1 MSEPTVVV
9 GEIAKAHGVRG
20 EVVVAVRSDNP
31 ERFAGGAV
39 VYLEDGRPL
48 TVESS
53 RPHASRLLVRFE
65 GVADRTAAE
74 GLRGATLL
82 VPISMLPELAEGEY
96 WPHELE
102 GCKVVTESGRVL
114 GRIVDVV
121 ANPANDL
128 WVTLDDAGNETLVP
142 AIRNVVVEVDI
153 GAKRVLV
160 RDVPDLTAPSD
171 AASAQ
176 WRRS

>member
-39 VYLEDGRPL
+39 VYLQDGRAL

-74 GLRGATLL
+74 GLRGSTLV
-82 VPISMLPELAEGEY
+82 VPISMLPELPDGEY
-96 WPHELE
+96 WPHQLE
-102 GCKVVTESGRVL
+102 GCEVVTESGRVL
-114 GRIVDVV
+114 GRISDVV

-128 WVTLDDAGNETLVP
+128 WVTLDDAGRETLVP
-142 AIRNVVVEVDI
+142 AIHEVVVEVDV
-153 GAKRVLV
+153 GRGHVLV
-160 RDVPDLTAPSD
+160 RDVRGLTVPARE
-171 AASAQ
+171 A
-176 WRRS
+176 RR